1 MDASVSTGSPSAARP
16 AILVHGMHASGTS
29 LLACLVFLLTRR
41 RFSDAGGAKSFPHI
55 RLGGA
60 IAGLNRRILQE
71 LGSSWSRPAVLFLR
85 GKGVAESAPV
95 IADAIRR
102 RYVRAA
108 VGILRSGTT
117 GEPVI
122 LEDPGLCLLRDLWQA
137 ALQEL
142 GLSVR
147 ALHIFRNPLEVAASL
162 RESQGLLHSQTLRLW
177 VHYNL
182 AALNL
187 RSGEE
192 HPLVLSY
199 RELMDPASQLMT
211 RLALALDLPLPN
223 GDGHQTA
230 WQALLH
236 GGPDEAVVPDRVVER
251 SPLVPSL
258 VKRLHRL
265 LATWESH
272 DREGRADT
280 LRDLACAFEDQ
291 SLFAGNFVAVQPPEP
306 ANLGAPL
313 VSAATGRRG
322 LLIHYHLFK
331 NAGTSVDAILAKNF
345 GDAWINTEFPPCGA
359 ADHHLAVRA
368 FISDNAHLAAISSH
382 SLLLPIPEIEGID
395 ICPILFIRHPLDR
408 MKSAYE
414 FERRQDATAPGARYA
429 KNLSFAEYIRLR
441 LATAGD
447 RSCRDFQASRLA
459 MALPAGAGS
468 EWDRALAALDRLPF
482 VGLVEA
488 FRASA
493 ERLQRLV
500 QAMVPGFR
508 SFEVKANATQTRRG
522 SLEERLAQ
530 IQIELGEE
538 GFALAME
545 ANRADLALHGRVRAI
560 YGLASIPAA
569 LEAKLRA

>member
-1 MDASVSTGSPSAARP
+1 
-16 AILVHGMHASGTS
+16 
-29 LLACLVFLLTRR
+29 
-41 RFSDAGGAKSFPHI
+41 
-55 RLGGA
+55 
-60 IAGLNRRILQE
+60 
-71 LGSSWSRPAVLFLR
+71 VLFLR
-85 GKGVAESAPV
+85 GKGVTESAPV
-95 IADAIRR
+95 IADAIRQ
-102 RYVRAA
+102 RYLRAA
-108 VGILRSGTT
+108 VGILRSGTAD
-117 GEPVI
+117 GPLI

-162 RESQGLLHSQTLRLW
+162 KESQGLPHSRTLQLW

-192 HPLVLSY
+192 HPLVQCY
-199 RELMDPASQLMT
+199 GELMDPTSQLMA
-211 RLALALDLPLPN
+211 RLASALDLPLPN
-223 GDGHQTA
+223 GEGLQTA
-230 WQALLH
+230 WQVLVKEGLRDA
-236 GGPDEAVVPDRVVER
+236 AVPDRVVER

-258 VKRLHRL
+258 VKRLHKL

-272 DREGRADT
+272 DREGRAST

-345 GDAWINTEFPPCGA
+345 GDAWLSTEFPPRKA
-359 ADHHLAVRA
+359 ADHHKAVRT

-382 SLLLPIPEIEGID
+382 SLLFPVPEIEGID

-414 FERRQDATAPGARYA
+414 FERRQDATALGAHHV
-429 KNLSFAEYIRLR
+429 KNLSFAEYIRVR
-441 LATAGD
+441 LSTPGD
-447 RSCRDFQASRLA
+447 RSCRNFQVSRLA
-459 MALPAGAGS
+459 MALPAGGGS
-468 EWDRALAALDRLPF
+468 EQDRALAALDRLPF

-500 QAMVPGFR
+500 QAMVPPFR
-508 SFEVKANATQTRRG
+508 SFEVRANANLTRRG
-522 SLEERLAQ
+522 NLEERLAQ
-530 IQIELGEE
+530 IQDELGEE
-538 GFALAME
+538 GFALVME
-545 ANRADLALHGRVRAI
+545 ANRGDLALHGRVRAI
-560 YGLASIPAA
+560 YGLAPMPPA
-569 LEAKLRA
+569 LEAKLRT